1 VEIRLLETAKEDL
14 RAGYWFDERQLAYRL
29 EYSPATEDH
38 LRVLTARQRAI
49 VFESV
54 DEQLAHQPGV
64 ETRNRKPMRPNPL
77 APWELR
83 VGELRVYYV
92 VVEAPEAVVT
102 ILAIGVKDRN
112 RVLIG
117 GKEIEL

>member
-1 VEIRLLETAKEDL
+1 MAYEI
-14 RAGYWFDERQLAYRL
+14 
-29 EYSPATEDH
+29 EYSPETEQH

-49 VFESV
+49 VFDAV
-54 DEQLAHQPGV
+54 DEQLVHEPSV

-83 VGELRVYYV
+83 VGDLRVYYNIQ
-92 VVEAPEAVVT
+92 EEPAQLVT
-102 ILAIGVKDRN
+102 ILAVGVKDRD

-117 GKEIEL
+117 GEEVEL